1 MKTTQEINN
10 KIRSGEATIIPAHE
24 FKKRVREGERFTVG
38 DVDIVTCGTFGV
50 MSGTYAVLTV
60 PVAPPGT
67 FRKASSLFLNGVPA
81 YPGPCPNERLGLID
95 CIVYGTAHRDERYGG
110 GHLFADLAAGKTI
123 EVEAE
128 ADGRRYTNDI
138 TISDCGFAKL
148 HTTRSAFKNY
158 TAFLRREEGLL
169 PTIFSVTGLRGP
181 CREISVSGCGEVNP
195 VQNDPSLRSLA
206 PGTPVFV
213 NGVNGIITG
222 TGTRSTPERPNLA
235 CSADMNGMDPLMMGG
250 FITSDGPECLTS
262 VAAAIPVL
270 DSASLEGLMVLDE
283 EIPLPVADISNRQP
297 IGESDYGRIWRGT
310 DRGVRIHPDRCLDC
324 TPCTAHSICPAGAI
338 GEGHTINRSLCLAC
352 GACASACEEGVFSI
366 DLGAIRIKEREIP
379 VTLRQS
385 DRTRAERLCRRLADR
400 IREGSFFLREGL

>member
-10 KIRSGEATIIPAHE
+10 RIRSGEAIIIPAPE
-24 FKKRVREGERFTVG
+24 FKKRIRDGEKFTVE
-38 DVDIVTCGTFGV
+38 DVDVVTCGTFGV
-50 MSGTYAVLTV
+50 MSGTYSVLTV
-60 PVAPPGT
+60 PVASPGT
-67 FRKASSLFLNGVPA
+67 FRKAGSLFLNGVPA

-95 CIVYGTAHRDERYGG
+95 CIVYGTAHRDDHYGG

-123 EVEAE
+123 EVDAE

-158 TAFLRREEGLL
+158 TAFLRREEGVLE
-169 PTIFSVTGLRGP
+169 TIFSVTGLHGS

-206 PGTPVFV
+206 PGTPVLV

-283 EIPLPVADISNRQP
+283 DISLPVADIRDRQP
-297 IGESDYGRIWRGT
+297 IRESDYGRIWRGT
-310 DRGVRIHPDRCLDC
+310 DRGVRIHPDRCQDC
-324 TPCTAHSICPAGAI
+324 TPCNARIICPVGAI
-338 GEGHTINRSLCLAC
+338 GEGHTIDRSLCLAC
-352 GACASACEEGVFSI
+352 GACASACEGGVFGI
-366 DLGAIRIKEREIP
+366 NLGAIQIGEGEIP

-385 DRTRAERLCRRLADR
+385 DRTRAERLCRRLADQ
-400 IREGSFFLREGL
+400 IREGSFYLREGP

>member
-1 MKTTQEINN
+1 MKTAQEINDR
-10 KIRSGEATIIPAHE
+10 IRSGEAIVIPAHE
-24 FKKRVREGERFTVG
+24 FKKRVRNGERFTVE
-38 DVDIVTCGTFGV
+38 DVDVITCGTFGV

-67 FRKASSLFLNGVPA
+67 FRKAESLFLNGVPA
-81 YPGPCPNERLGLID
+81 YPGPCPNERLGLVD
-95 CIVYGTAHRDERYGG
+95 CIVYGTAQRDESYGG

-123 EVEAE
+123 EVEAG
-128 ADGRRYTNDI
+128 ADGRRYTDEI
-138 TISDCGFAKL
+138 TLSDCGFARL

-158 TAFLRREEGLL
+158 TAFLRREEGMLE
-169 PTIFSVTGLRGP
+169 TIFSVTGLHGP

-206 PGTPVFV
+206 PGTPVLL
-213 NGVNGIITG
+213 NGTNGIITG

-235 CSADMNGMDPLMMGG
+235 CSAGMDGMDPLMMGG

-270 DSASLEGLMVLDE
+270 DSQTLEGLMVLDE
-283 EIPLPVADISNRQP
+283 EILLPVADISDRQP

-310 DRGVRIHPDRCLDC
+310 DRGVRIYPEQCLDC
-324 TPCTAHSICPAGAI
+324 TPCTARSICPAGAI
-338 GEGHTINRSLCLAC
+338 GESFAIDRSLCLAC
-352 GACASACEEGVFSI
+352 GACASVCKGRVFSI
-366 DLGAIRIKEREIP
+366 NLGTLDISGNEIP

-385 DRTRAERLCRRLADR
+385 DRTRAERLCRNLAAR
-400 IREGSFFLREGL
+400 IREGTFFLREGA

>member
-10 KIRSGEATIIPAHE
+10 RIRSGEATVIPAPE
-24 FKKRVREGERFTVG
+24 FKKRIRDGETFTVE
-38 DVDIVTCGTFGV
+38 DVDVVTCGTFGV

-95 CIVYGTAHRDERYGG
+95 CIVYGTAHRDDHYGG

-123 EVEAE
+123 EIEAE

-138 TISDCGFAKL
+138 TLSDCGFAKL

-158 TAFLRREEGLL
+158 TAFLRREEGVLE
-169 PTIFSVTGLRGP
+169 TIFSVTGLHGS

-195 VQNDPSLRSLA
+195 LQNDPSLRSLA
-206 PGTPVFV
+206 PGTPVLV

-222 TGTRSTPERPNLA
+222 TGTRSTAERPNLA
-235 CSADMNGMDPLMMGG
+235 CSADINGMDPLMMGG

-270 DSASLEGLMVLDE
+270 DTVSLESLMVLDE

-310 DRGVRIHPDRCLDC
+310 DRGVRIHPKRCQDC
-324 TPCTAHSICPAGAI
+324 TPCTARSICPAEAI
-338 GEGHTINRSLCLAC
+338 GEGHTIDYSLCLAC
-352 GACASACEEGVFSI
+352 GACASVCEKRVFSI
-366 DLGAIRIKEREIP
+366 NLGTLDIFGNEIP

-385 DRTRAERLCRRLADR
+385 DRTRAERLCRHLADR
-400 IREGSFFLREGL
+400 IREGCFFLREGP